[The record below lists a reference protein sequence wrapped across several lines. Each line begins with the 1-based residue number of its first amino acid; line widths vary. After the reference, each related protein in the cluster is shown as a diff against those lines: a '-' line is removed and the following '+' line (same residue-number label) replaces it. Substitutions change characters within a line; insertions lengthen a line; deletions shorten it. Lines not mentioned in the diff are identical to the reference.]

1 MDRRLFKSFW
11 VDLRP
16 IPLSSMALT
25 LDVGGGSSLV
35 AVNRGLRTC
44 NGSRLSWAWWVRP
57 WVAVNMFLARF
68 VTFG

>member
-1 MDRRLFKSFW
+1 M
-11 VDLRP
+11 
-16 IPLSSMALT
+16 SSMALT

-57 WVAVNMFLARF
+57 WATMNLVLAGF